1 MSGSPSVDVKALHA
15 ALEAARLDRDLSGRQ
30 LAKEIGVSASTI
42 SRMANGLK
50 PDVMAFAA
58 MTTWLRM
65 PAEAFYVTSES
76 EAPAEEP
83 ELVAS
88 LVPLLRARRDLSEG
102 DVAYLQDVIGAAA
115 RRFRTERGPRSS

>member
-1 MSGSPSVDVKALHA
+1 MSDSPSVDVKALHA
-15 ALEAARLDRDLSGRQ
+15 ALEAARLEKDLSGRQ

-65 PAEAFYVTSES
+65 PAEAFYVVPGAETH
-76 EAPAEEP
+76 AEEP

-102 DVAYLQDVIGAAA
+102 DVDYLQEVIGAAA
-115 RRFRTERGPRSS
+115 RRFRTERGPRSN